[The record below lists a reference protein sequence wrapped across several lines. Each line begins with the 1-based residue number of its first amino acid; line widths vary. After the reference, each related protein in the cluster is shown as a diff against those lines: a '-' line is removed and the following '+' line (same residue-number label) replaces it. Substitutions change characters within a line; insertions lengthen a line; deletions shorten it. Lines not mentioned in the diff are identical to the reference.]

1 MRLLDANAQ
10 TCAQTNAVT
19 STLSGSVAARRPHRF
34 DAGSEFNPG
43 RSARLCGSM
52 VETGRHARHEL
63 KEGRPV

>member
-19 STLSGSVAARRPHRF
+19 STLSGSVAERCPYRF
-34 DAGSEFNPG
+34 DAESEFNPG

-52 VETGRHARHEL
+52 AETGRHAHHAL